1 MISLPTLLL
10 LECRLLYIININNE
24 NIINI
29 KAFLIS
35 TLHQKSDEN
44 RNDAI
49 TSKIMTKKIY
59 SRSVSLIL
67 YIQYSKI

>member
-44 RNDAI
+44 RSDAI
-49 TSKIMTKKIY
+49 TSKNYDKKNI
-59 SRSVSLIL
+59 
-67 YIQYSKI
+67 